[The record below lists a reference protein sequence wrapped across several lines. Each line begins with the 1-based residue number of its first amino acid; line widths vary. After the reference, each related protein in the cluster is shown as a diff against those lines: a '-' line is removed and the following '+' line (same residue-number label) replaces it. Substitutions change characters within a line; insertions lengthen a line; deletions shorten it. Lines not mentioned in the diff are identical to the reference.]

1 MAVVKLRLDA
11 QNAQLSF
18 LIRNVVRLSPNFHGS
33 HGEMLATPPIF
44 LFSFGHVILKQ
55 KALGTRMPRGRK
67 RLPKAGKHSAHA
79 VRRKKTT

>member
-44 LFSFGHVILKQ
+44 LFSFGHETKSTGNENAKRTQ
-55 KALGTRMPRGRK
+55 ASAKGRK
-67 RLPKAGKHSAHA
+67 TQRSCSST
-79 VRRKKTT
+79 KKNNMIV